1 MLSPVLKNDLAAQA
15 IDHCIFPII
24 DAAEVKRDGPAI
36 VASGTGLTIID
47 GAGKPHLDMIS
58 AYTRAN
64 SLGYGNQ
71 EIARAMYDQ
80 MIKMHYAGTVSI
92 VTEPMVQ
99 LARSLA
105 ELAPG
110 ELSRA
115 FFVSGGSE
123 AVESAVKIAKQ
134 YQVGSGKKPHAY
146 KIISRWNAYH
156 GATAGAMALTNHLS
170 VANTPDPAMP
180 GVSKIPNP
188 SCYRNPFGMSEDE
201 YFEFCANYLEQQ
213 ILHEGPELV
222 AAFIGEPI
230 MQANGTQIPSKAY
243 WQRVREICS
252 KYGVLLIVDEVICCF
267 GRTGAWFATEHFGIE
282 PDIMTMAKAL
292 TAGYAPMGAVM
303 TTEAI
308 ADAIPHFRHVH
319 TFSGHAGCAAAA
331 NAVIAIKKREGLI
344 DKAYNNGVYF
354 LAALKDKLSDLPGV
368 GDIRGLGHWHAV
380 DFTSNKK
387 TKALPDPKMV
397 KAIADTMK
405 SLGVLVG
412 AAGTAIEVAPG
423 LIATREDFDRTVD
436 AFKAAI
442 TAIAKDYEIA
452 AA

>member
-1 MLSPVLKNDLAAQA
+1 MLSPVLKNDLASLA

-24 DAAEVKRDGPAI
+24 DRADVKRDGPAI
-36 VASGTGLTIID
+36 VASGSGMTIID
-47 GAGKPHLDMIS
+47 GNGAPQLDMIS

-64 SLGYGNQ
+64 SLGYGNK
-71 EIARAMYDQ
+71 EIAQAMYDQ
-80 MIKMHYAGTVSI
+80 LVRMHYAGTVSI

-99 LARSLA
+99 LAQSLT
-105 ELAPG
+105 ELTPG
-110 ELSRA
+110 NLTHA

-146 KIISRWNAYH
+146 KVIARWKAYH

-188 SCYRNPFGMSEDE
+188 SCYRNPFGMGEDE

-222 AAFIGEPI
+222 AAFIGEPV
-230 MQANGTQIPSKAY
+230 MQANGTQVPSKAY
-243 WQRVREICS
+243 WERVREICT
-252 KYGVLLIVDEVICCF
+252 KYGVLMIMDEVICCF
-267 GRTGAWFATEHFGIE
+267 GRTGKWFATEHFGVQ

-303 TTEAI
+303 TTGEI
-308 ADAIPHFRHVH
+308 AEAIPHFRHVH

-331 NAVIAIKKREGLI
+331 NAVIKIKSRDGLI
-344 DKAYNNGVYF
+344 DKAFDNGVYF
-354 LAALKDKLSDLPGV
+354 LNGLKEALGDHPAV
-368 GDIRGLGHWHAV
+368 GDIRGLGHWHAI
-380 DFTSNKK
+380 DFTSNRK
-387 TKALPDPKMV
+387 TRGLPDPEMV
-397 KAIADTMK
+397 KAVTASMK
-405 SLGVLVG
+405 DKGILVG
-412 AAGTAIEVAPG
+412 TAGTAIEIAPA
-423 LIATREDFDRTVD
+423 LIATREDFDRTIA
-436 AFKAAI
+436 AFKESVTTVAKSYD
-442 TAIAKDYEIA
+442 IA
-452 AA
+452 

>member
-1 MLSPVLKNDLAAQA
+1 MLSPVLKNDLASLA

-24 DAAEVKRDGPAI
+24 DQADVKRDGPAV
-36 VASGTGLTIID
+36 VASGSGLTIVD
-47 GAGKPHLDMIS
+47 GAGTPYLDMIS

-71 EIARAMYDQ
+71 EIAQAMYDQ
-80 MIKMHYAGTVSI
+80 MVKMHYAGTVSI

-99 LARSLA
+99 LAQSLA
-105 ELAPG
+105 QLTPG
-110 ELSRA
+110 DLSRA

-188 SCYRNPFGMSEDE
+188 SCYRNPFGMGEEE

-222 AAFIGEPI
+222 AAFIGEPV
-230 MQANGTQIPSKAY
+230 MQANGTQIPAKSY
-243 WQRVREICS
+243 WQRVRQICD
-252 KYGVLLIVDEVICCF
+252 KYGVLLIIDEVICCF
-267 GRTGAWFATEHFGIE
+267 GRTGKWFASEHFDVV

-331 NAVIAIKKREGLI
+331 LAVIAIKQREQLI
-344 DKAYNNGVYF
+344 PKSFDNGVYF
-354 LAALKDKLSDLPGV
+354 LSELKNALSDHPVV

-380 DFTSNKK
+380 DFTSDKK

-397 KAIADTMK
+397 KAIADKMK
-405 SLGVLVG
+405 ALGVLVG

-423 LIATREDFDRTVD
+423 LIATRADFDRTVA
-436 AFKAAI
+436 AFKEAI
-442 TAIAKDYEIA
+442 TTMAKNFDIA

>member
-24 DAAEVKRDGPAI
+24 DAAEVKRDGPA
-36 VASGTGLTIID
+36 VVSSGTGLTIID

-71 EIARAMYDQ
+71 EIAQAMYDQ
-80 MIKMHYAGTVSI
+80 AIKMHYAGTVSI

-110 ELSRA
+110 ELSRT

-188 SCYRNPFGMSEDE
+188 SCYRNPFGMGEDE

-222 AAFIGEPI
+222 AAFIGEPV

-252 KYGVLLIVDEVICCF
+252 KYGVLLIIDEVICCF
-267 GRTGAWFATEHFGIE
+267 GRTGAWFATEHFGIA

-344 DKAYNNGVYF
+344 DKAYDNGVYF
-354 LAALKDKLSDLPGV
+354 LAALKDKLSDLPSV

-387 TKALPDPKMV
+387 TKALPEPKMV
-397 KAIADTMK
+397 KAIADKMK

-436 AFKAAI
+436 AFWQAI
-442 TAIAKDYEIA
+442 TAIVKDYGIA